1 MILQALTKHYE
12 VLAEQGKVAEIG
24 WCQAKVS
31 YALDIARDGTLLG
44 IISLKQEE
52 TRGKKSVMVPCLMK
66 VPEMVSRASG
76 VFANFLC
83 DNSKYV
89 LGVDEKGCNK
99 RTQECFEAMKAR
111 QLELLEHA
119 EGKAAEA
126 VRNFFLCWNPEKA
139 KENEDLAEKW
149 EEVTGGGNLVFL
161 TEEGYAHEDTEIC
174 RIWGQA
180 VQTSSKEAE
189 GVCMVTGK
197 RTEIARIHSVIKGVP
212 GAQSS
217 GAKLVSFNDS
227 AFESYGKEQ
236 SYNAPVGR
244 YAAFAYATALNYLLA
259 PESHCSY
266 RLGETMVV
274 FWAESAQEEY
284 SKVFLDCFEPQ
295 ESNQDILKNV
305 FENLQ
310 KGKAIDIEGIH
321 LNAEEPF
328 HILGLAPNAARLSV
342 RFFYSDSFGNILEN
356 LRRHYKRMEIVK
368 PKWAQADCLG
378 IWEMLSETI
387 NQKSKEKK
395 PRENMGAAVFRAILA
410 DGKYPES
417 LYGATM
423 LRVRA
428 EQGGVTRG
436 RAAII
441 KAHLIRNYKNQ
452 WIKEGTFVALNEEC
466 NSPAYVLGREFAVLE
481 KIQKEAAG
489 TELNTTIKDRYF
501 NAACA
506 TPASIF
512 PILQKL
518 SNSHLRKLEK
528 KKIYFERMLIELQG
542 KIAAGSQAQT
552 AYPKRLSL
560 EEQGMFI
567 LGYYH
572 QVQKLYEKKEEK

>member
-1 MILQALTKHYE
+1 MILQALTTHYGT
-12 VLAEQGKVAEIG
+12 LAEQGKVAESG

-31 YALDIARDGTLLG
+31 YALDIACDGTLTGL
-44 IISLKQEE
+44 ISLKQEE
-52 TRGKKSVMVPCLMK
+52 IRGKKSVMVPCLMK
-66 VPEMVSRASG
+66 VPEMVSRTAG
-76 VFANFLC
+76 VSANFLC

-89 LGVDEKGCNK
+89 LGIDADGCNK
-99 RTQECFEAMKAR
+99 RTQECFDAMKAR
-111 QLELLEHA
+111 QLGLLAHA
-119 EGKAAEA
+119 EGKVAEA
-126 VRNFFLCWNPEKA
+126 VRNFFLHWNPEKA

-161 TEEGYAHEDTEIC
+161 TEEGYAHEDAELC
-174 RIWGQA
+174 GIWGQTI
-180 VQTSSKEAE
+180 QSPSKEAE

-197 RTEIARIHSVIKGVP
+197 RTEIARIHSGIKGVP

-217 GAKLVSFNDS
+217 GAALVSFNAP

-236 SYNAPVGR
+236 SYNAPVGK
-244 YAAFAYATALNYLLA
+244 YAAFAYTTALNYLLS
-259 PESHCSY
+259 PESNCSY
-266 RLGETMVV
+266 RLGDTMVV

-284 SKVFLDCFEPQ
+284 ARVFRDFFEPQ
-295 ESNQDILKNV
+295 ESNQDVLKNV
-305 FENLQ
+305 FESLQ
-310 KGKAIDIEGIH
+310 KGKVIDIEGIH
-321 LNAEEPF
+321 LNVEEPF
-328 HILGLAPNAARLSV
+328 YILGLSPNAARLSV

-356 LRRHYKRMEIVK
+356 LQKHYKRMEIVK
-368 PKWAQADCLG
+368 PKWEQADCLG
-378 IWEMLSETI
+378 IWRMLSETI
-387 NQKSKEKK
+387 NQKSKDKK
-395 PRENMGAAVFRAILA
+395 PRENMGAAVFRAILS

-417 LYGATM
+417 LYSATM

-441 KAHLIRNYKNQ
+441 KAHLIKNYKNQ
-452 WIKEGTFVALNEEC
+452 WIKEGIFVALNEEC

-481 KIQKEAAG
+481 KVQKEAAG
-489 TELNTTIKDRYF
+489 VELNTTIKDRYF

-542 KIAAGSQAQT
+542 KIAAENQAQA